1 MEEEKKLHLIL
12 LSRDFFFFFCTSP
25 AWHSVLVCVCVF
37 VWAFAVKANAS
48 SELQNIVSTI
58 CITLWSRSY
67 MVREV
72 IMPSENILKCD

>member
-12 LSRDFFFFFCTSP
+12 LSRDFFFLYLTCLAQCVS
-25 AWHSVLVCVCVF
+25 VCVCVF